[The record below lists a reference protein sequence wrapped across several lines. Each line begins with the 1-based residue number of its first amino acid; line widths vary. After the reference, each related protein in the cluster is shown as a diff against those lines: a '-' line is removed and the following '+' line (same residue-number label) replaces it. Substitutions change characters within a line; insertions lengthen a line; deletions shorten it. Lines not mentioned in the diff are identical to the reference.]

1 MLRSPDFANTTK
13 YPRPPR
19 PGVNLNSAD
28 ASAAADTFGAAS
40 PISPV
45 SPHRGVAL
53 HAARIGGGAA
63 VAAVARGG
71 GEAALA
77 PVGVDLD
84 LVAAALEF
92 LHRGRR
98 QPALDHQHARPRR
111 ARPERDRKMLG
122 VPGRR
127 V

>member
-13 YPRPPR
+13 SPRPPR

-45 SPHRGVAL
+45 SPPRGVAL

-71 GEAALA
+71 GEAAPAPGGGAPHPAGAAPRPLA
-77 PVGVDLD
+77 PG
-84 LVAAALEF
+84 
-92 LHRGRR
+92 
-98 QPALDHQHARPRR
+98 RPRP
-111 ARPERDRKMLG
+111 APA
-122 VPGRR
+122 
-127 V
+127 